1 MNTVLICRDALEDS
15 VLGNLALARAVA
27 AQGEQA
33 TVIFTGA
40 ALDALADGTFEWSSN
55 FRGRIA
61 RQAIIA
67 RAEEQDLGL
76 ADGDRDPRW
85 SDVRGFVRS
94 LADEPGIRLVACP
107 LWTHFLG
114 IEGEPEY
121 LERITNKQ
129 LIELINDADAVVG
142 SY

>member
-1 MNTVLICRDALEDS
+1 MSTLLICRDALEDS
-15 VLGNLALARAVA
+15 ILGNLALARAIA
-27 AQGEQA
+27 RHGDQA
-33 TVIFTGA
+33 TVVFAGP
-40 ALDALADGTFEWSSN
+40 ALDALADGTFEWSGN
-55 FRGRIA
+55 FRGRVA

-67 RAEEQDLGL
+67 RAEEQGLGF

-114 IEGEPEY
+114 IEGEPEH
-121 LERITNKQ
+121 LERIDEGQ
-129 LIELINDADAVVG
+129 LVELINEADAVVG